1 MTLGSAKVCEMT
13 GSKAGRAR
21 VLVADDMPANYELL
35 EGILDISGLKT
46 EWAASG
52 SEALAKLR
60 AHPYDLLLLDMHM
73 PDMDGLEVVR
83 RLRSDPAA
91 HVPKIV
97 VATAD
102 TWMAKSA
109 EMTMIGADG
118 VFTKPIDIPALL
130 ALVERLLGPDR

>member
-1 MTLGSAKVCEMT
+1 MSVPSATVVEMT
-13 GSKAGRAR
+13 EGTPGPAR

-35 EGILDISGLKT
+35 EGILDLSGLKT
-46 EWAASG
+46 EWAATG
-52 SEALAKLR
+52 SDALAKLR
-60 AHPYDLLLLDMHM
+60 ARPYDLLVLDMHM

-102 TWMAKSA
+102 TWMATSA
-109 EMTMIGADG
+109 EMMMVGADG

-130 ALVERLLGPDR
+130 ALVETLMGPTR

>member
-1 MTLGSAKVCEMT
+1 MTLRSARVREMSGST
-13 GSKAGRAR
+13 PGRAR

-35 EGILDISGLKT
+35 EGILDLSGLKT
-46 EWAASG
+46 EWASSG
-52 SEALAKLR
+52 SDALAKLR
-60 AHPYDLLLLDMHM
+60 AHAYDLLLLDMHM
-73 PDMDGLEVVR
+73 PDMDGIEVVR

-118 VFTKPIDIPALL
+118 VFTKPIDIAALL
-130 ALVERLLGPDR
+130 ELVERLLGAED